1 MKRNVFI
8 YLISFSILFSGCTE
22 NIQQLFNP
30 LAYRIDQYLQIEAD
44 KSFSGAVL
52 VAQKGI
58 IIIQKGYGLA
68 NREWDIQNT
77 IHTKFA
83 IGSISKSFTAMAVM
97 ILQERGQLNVQ
108 APICEFISD
117 CPSAWRSITLHHL
130 LTHSSG
136 IKEYNELYNQ
146 SNSIIEPCREYK
158 PKEFIDIFRE
168 LPLEFEP
175 GSAWKYS
182 NSGYYLLG
190 IVIEK
195 VSSESYED
203 FIQKNILISLG
214 MSESG
219 YDQTNAIIK
228 NRATG
233 YSWNGQDKD
242 SDCLSESQKYSAY
255 GLYSTVGDLYKWDQ
269 ALYDYQLVTEQ
280 TLELIFT
287 SYYPIPP
294 EFGRGYLGKDSGY
307 GYGWAILQRYNRRVF
322 EHAGGVVGF
331 TSVITRYPDDHVTI
345 IILSN
350 RDQTTKDFIDPEVI
364 NDKIESLIYENK

>member
-8 YLISFSILFSGCTE
+8 YLISLSLLFSGCTE
-22 NIQQLFNP
+22 NIQQIFNP
-30 LAYRIDQYLQIEAD
+30 LAYRIDQYLTKEAD

-52 VAQKGI
+52 VAQKGT

-83 IGSISKSFTAMAVM
+83 IGSISKSFTAMAIM
-97 ILQERGQLNVQ
+97 ILQERDQLNVQ
-108 APICEFISD
+108 DTICEYLSD
-117 CPSAWRSITLHHL
+117 CPSAWRPITLHHL

-146 SNSIIEPCREYK
+146 SNSIIDPCREYK
-158 PKEFIDIFRE
+158 PEEFIDIFKA

-175 GSAWKYS
+175 GSTWKYS

-195 VSSESYED
+195 VSDESYEE
-203 FIQKNILISLG
+203 FIQENILLPLG

-219 YDQTNAIIK
+219 YDKTKAIIK

-242 SDCLSESQKYSAY
+242 LDCLDESQKYSAY

-269 ALYDYQLVTEQ
+269 TLYDNQLVTKQ
-280 TLELIFT
+280 TLEKMFT
-287 SYYPIPP
+287 SYFPIPP

-307 GYGWAILQRYNRRVF
+307 GYGWAILQRYDRRVT

-331 TSVITRYPDDHVTI
+331 TSVITRYPEDYVTI

-350 RDQTTKDFIDPEVI
+350 RDQTTKDYIDPEVI
-364 NDKIESLIYENK
+364 NNKLETLIYENN